1 LQQLEPGRLP
11 IAIHQPLDVRGDR
24 RELGVRLAGPWRR
37 LRVARDVVR
46 PLSAEPADHLADF
59 GAAAVLLQVFADV
72 APRERKEGI
81 VNERD
86 WRRRPLDVED
96 DGADR
101 VSGELNR
108 QLRGVPEGGKYA
120 GPKQTG

>member
-1 LQQLEPGRLP
+1 
-11 IAIHQPLDVRGDR
+11 
-24 RELGVRLAGPWRR
+24 
-37 LRVARDVVR
+37 
-46 PLSAEPADHLADF
+46 
-59 GAAAVLLQVFADV
+59 
-72 APRERKEGI
+72 

-101 VSGELNR
+101 VSGELNG
-108 QLRGVPEGGKYA
+108 QLRAVDEGGKYA